1 VEDAVAESRAAAAF
15 VSARLASLADE
26 ARRFLPHEP

>member
-1 VEDAVAESRAAAAF
+1 MAESRAAAAF

-26 ARRFLPHEP
+26 ARRFLPHEPSP